1 MNHAVG
7 RWLKVGVLTFV
18 TAALVA
24 CAGAAG
30 KPGAPGAPGEPGQPG
45 ASASLPPLA
54 VGTIE
59 DMTLQASGTS
69 TVDLSAYFN
78 EAEGEALTYAA
89 TSSAVAVATVAVSGS
104 TLTVTAVADGSATIT
119 VTATDADS
127 LTARQTFG
135 VTVGAATTT
144 TTPTTSDPTAD
155 SYDLEVGKSQ
165 DITVDTGEVVY
176 ADETNVLA
184 VQNSSTSWT
193 LTAVTKG
200 KHTVQVR
207 RADNAALVRTI
218 TLNVANQAPK
228 RTSLEP
234 PHRATLQE
242 INFDLDNDRAVN
254 ETNEASEA
262 IGGTQFGLLTAFQ
275 RTYGKVR
282 LYQLMDGTGALDL
295 DSYFSEPDGD
305 PLKYEGSSENTI
317 VAVVRDITKGGFVY
331 VDVLKLDTFTF
342 DITFTA
348 TDNDSNKMSS
358 APLVVTVSS
367 ADVLEQ
373 DYQVVQQDVVG
384 NFEFVQVDVGFRSDA
399 SHELVFEDGFL
410 FAEAHDDAVAP
421 ATDTPGLSD
430 NTGTFLDPTAALS
443 AAAGR
448 LGESSYSVSATG
460 SIKAVVLQGATAT
473 PVAAAGTGVLHNSP
487 ETDNVAPDTA
497 PADHVIQFEATAPGR
512 ATITVSYTIYV
523 ADGADPDSNPDAAT
537 ASRTLTLNIQ
547 PVLED

>member
-155 SYDLEVGKSQ
+155 SYDLDVGKSE
-165 DITVDTGEVVY
+165 DITVNTGEVVY

-184 VQNSSTSWT
+184 VQNSPTSWT

-207 RADNAALVRTI
+207 RADTAALVRTI

-242 INFDLDNDRAVN
+242 INFDLDNDGAV
-254 ETNEASEA
+254 
-262 IGGTQFGLLTAFQ
+262 
-275 RTYGKVR
+275 
-282 LYQLMDGTGALDL
+282 TG
-295 DSYFSEPDGD
+295 E
-305 PLKYEGSSENTI
+305 
-317 VAVVRDITKGGFVY
+317 
-331 VDVLKLDTFTF
+331 
-342 DITFTA
+342 
-348 TDNDSNKMSS
+348 
-358 APLVVTVSS
+358 
-367 ADVLEQ
+367 
-373 DYQVVQQDVVG
+373 
-384 NFEFVQVDVGFRSDA
+384 
-399 SHELVFEDGFL
+399 
-410 FAEAHDDAVAP
+410 
-421 ATDTPGLSD
+421 
-430 NTGTFLDPTAALS
+430 
-443 AAAGR
+443 
-448 LGESSYSVSATG
+448 
-460 SIKAVVLQGATAT
+460 
-473 PVAAAGTGVLHNSP
+473 
-487 ETDNVAPDTA
+487 
-497 PADHVIQFEATAPGR
+497 
-512 ATITVSYTIYV
+512 
-523 ADGADPDSNPDAAT
+523 
-537 ASRTLTLNIQ
+537 
-547 PVLED
+547 

>member
-30 KPGAPGAPGEPGQPG
+30 RPGAAGAPGEPGQPG
-45 ASASLPPLA
+45 APAASPPLA
-54 VGTIE
+54 VGTIG
-59 DMTLQASGTS
+59 DITLQASGTL
-69 TVDLSAYFN
+69 TVDLSTYFN
-78 EAEGEALTYAA
+78 AAVGEALIYTAK
-89 TSSAVAVATVAVSGS
+89 SSAVAVATVAVSGS
-104 TLTVTAVADGSATIT
+104 TLTVTAVADGPATIT

-127 LTARQTFG
+127 LTATQAFG

-144 TTPTTSDPTAD
+144 TTSDPTDD

-234 PHRATLQE
+234 PHRATLQV
-242 INFDLDNDRAVN
+242 INYDLDNNGAVEAN
-254 ETNEASEA
+254 EDSETVD
-262 IGGTQFGLLTAFQ
+262 GTQLGLLTAFQ
-275 RTYGKVR
+275 RTYGTVR

-295 DSYFSEPDGD
+295 DSYFTEPDGD
-305 PLKYEGSSENTI
+305 PLKYEGSSGNTI

-348 TDNDSNKMSS
+348 TDNDSNKKSS
-358 APLVVTVSS
+358 APLMVTVSS
-367 ADVLEQ
+367 KEVLEQ
-373 DYQVVQQDVVG
+373 DYEVVQQDVVG
-384 NFEFVQVDVGFRSDA
+384 NFEFGQVDVGFRSDA

-421 ATDTPGLSD
+421 ASGTTGYSPDP
-430 NTGTFLDPTAALS
+430 GTFLAPTDALG
-443 AAAGR
+443 AVATR
-448 LGESSYSVSATG
+448 LGESSYAVSATG
-460 SIKAVVLQGATAT
+460 PIKAVVLQGATAT
-473 PVAAAGTGVLHNSP
+473 TPAAGTGVLHNSP
-487 ETDNVAPDTA
+487 ETDNIEPDTA
-497 PADHVIQFEATAPGR
+497 ADHVIQFEATAPGR
-512 ATITVSYTIYV
+512 ATITVNYTIYV

-537 ASRTLTLNIQ
+537 ASRTLRLNIL

>member
-54 VGTIE
+54 VGTIG

-135 VTVGAATTT
+135 VTVGAATTP
-144 TTPTTSDPTAD
+144 TTPTTPDPTAD

-165 DITVDTGEVVY
+165 KITVNAGEVVY

-184 VQNSSTSWT
+184 VQNSPTSWT

-242 INFDLDNDRAVN
+242 INFDLDNDGAV
-254 ETNEASEA
+254 EANEAAEA
-262 IGGTQFGLLTAFQ
+262 VAGTQLGLLTAFQ

-295 DSYFSEPDGD
+295 DSYFTEPDGD

-410 FAEAHDDAVAP
+410 FAQAHDNAVAP
-421 ATDTPGLSD
+421 AAGTTGLSAD
-430 NTGTFLDPTAALS
+430 IGTFLEPTAALS

-448 LGESSYSVSATG
+448 LGESSYSISATG
-460 SIKAVVLQGATAT
+460 SIKAVVLQGATAS
-473 PVAAAGTGVLHNSP
+473 PAAAAGTGVVHNSP
-487 ETDNVAPDTA
+487 ETDNVSPDTA

-537 ASRTLTLNIQ
+537 ASRTLTLNIL